1 MLLLGLIPP
10 MAPRESSSRD
20 AVISLR
26 QTISQICLELVPQ
39 AIGLTDAFGF
49 SDWEL
54 DRSGHLAY
62 SYQLMASSIII
73 CQCFGVVQWKGI

>member
-1 MLLLGLIPP
+1 MLLFGLIPP
-10 MAPRESSSRD
+10 MSPRGSDSRD

-54 DRSGHLAY
+54 DRSGHL
-62 SYQLMASSIII
+62 S
-73 CQCFGVVQWKGI
+73 FPVN

>member
-10 MAPRESSSRD
+10 MTPQGSGSRNT
-20 AVISLR
+20 VVSLR
-26 QTISQICLELVPQ
+26 QNISQICLELVPQ

-54 DRSGHLAY
+54 DRSGHLAFP
-62 SYQLMASSIII
+62 IN
-73 CQCFGVVQWKGI
+73 